1 MDLKDLKK
9 VFEIISK
16 DPSDRTRDEKLL
28 CSTGIEFAPEGPTAL
43 RHVEGLCLSGRVCCD
58 SRLIKPG
65 DVFVAVRGTAVDGHD
80 FIDQALGNGARVVV
94 AEQAVDVPEGVRLVQ
109 VGNSA
114 AALGELAQVAAG
126 NPAGKLSTMSVTG
139 TNGKTTVAYLVRH
152 ICRVAGRRCGMIGT
166 VEYDLGDQKTLVAQ
180 NTTPDGV
187 QLAQMMQQ
195 MLQNQVEMMVME
207 CSSHG
212 LDQDRT
218 AGIDFDAAA
227 FTNLSGDHLDYHRDT
242 ESYLAAKGKLFSGL
256 SEDAF
261 AVLNAE
267 DKCSERLAEMTHGR
281 IWRFGIDKDV
291 EVRAHIK
298 RRGLW
303 GSEFTLEA
311 LGKERKVR
319 TALVGEHNVSN
330 CLAAAGLTKS
340 IGVEV
345 DTIAEAIESFA
356 GVPGRL
362 ERVNTE
368 GEFTVLVDYA
378 HTDDALGHVLQ
389 SLRKFTPARLIL
401 VFGCGGQRDTSKR
414 PRMAQ
419 KAEEWA
425 DLIVVTNDNPRRED
439 PQQILAHIRAGFS
452 KSGRK
457 KVTELPDRREAIC
470 YALEQAHKGDVIL
483 IAGKGH
489 EDYQLVGAE
498 KRHFDDRE
506 VAREW
511 LSNH

>member
-16 DPSDRTRDEKLL
+16 DQSDRTRDEKILS
-28 CSTGIEFAPEGPTAL
+28 STGMEFAPEGQATL
-43 RHVEGLCLSGRVCCD
+43 KQVEDLCLSGRVCCD
-58 SRLIKPG
+58 SRVVKPG

-80 FIDQALGNGARVVV
+80 FIDQALGSGAAVVV
-94 AEQAVDVPEGVRLVQ
+94 AEQAVNVPQGVRLVL
-109 VGNSA
+109 VPNSA
-114 AALGELAQVAAG
+114 VALGELAQAAAG
-126 NPAGKLSTMSVTG
+126 NPTGKLSTMAVTG

-152 ICRVAGRRCGMIGT
+152 ICRIAGRLCGMIGT
-166 VEYDLGDQKTLVAQ
+166 VEYDLGGQKPLVAQ

-195 MLQNQVEMMVME
+195 MLQHQVQMMVME

-212 LDQDRT
+212 LDQDRA
-218 AGIDFDAAA
+218 AGIDFNAAA

-242 ESYLAAKGKLFSGL
+242 ESYLAAKGKLFAGL

-261 AVLNAE
+261 AILNAE
-267 DKCSERLAEMTHGR
+267 DKCSQQLAGMTRGR

-291 EVRAHIK
+291 EICAHIK
-298 RRGLW
+298 QRGLW
-303 GSEFTLEA
+303 GSEFMLRA
-311 LGKERKVR
+311 LGEERKVR

-330 CLAAAGLTKS
+330 CLAAVGLTMA
-340 IGVEV
+340 IGVDV

-362 ERVNTE
+362 ERVNVE

-389 SLRKFTPARLIL
+389 SLRKFTSARLIL

-419 KAEEWA
+419 KAQEWA
-425 DLIVVTNDNPRRED
+425 DLILVTNDNPRRED

-470 YALEQAHKGDVIL
+470 YALEQARKGDVVL

-489 EDYQLVGAE
+489 EDYQLVGTE

-511 LSNH
+511 LNNH